1 MDRLKILNGILI
13 FAPCVSSMIPLQ
25 MWRNK
30 QILDH
35 ARSTSR
41 RMQDYDDARETEG
54 CKIKEGEVD
63 SVSTATLIDILQ
75 VEQLSSRLTTAS

>member
-1 MDRLKILNGILI
+1 
-13 FAPCVSSMIPLQ
+13 
-25 MWRNK
+25 
-30 QILDH
+30 
-35 ARSTSR
+35 
-41 RMQDYDDARETEG
+41 MQDYDDARETEG